1 MTTIGGE
8 IKENESDE
16 RETVVFDSK
25 LKVIKIFAGTKD
37 KLDRFGRK
45 NETYAELVN
54 RLIDS
59 FTTLKNGGNL

>member
-1 MTTIGGE
+1 MTTTGGE
-8 IKENESDE
+8 ISENDLDE
-16 RETVVFDSK
+16 QETVVFDSK

-37 KLDRFGRK
+37 KLDQFGRK

-59 FTTLKNGGNL
+59 YTTLKNGGTI